1 MLPAI
6 ERKEAEKMKDFIVLI
21 AILVLGVA
29 IAMIVLGFRSNMS
42 KIGENATGELQNI
55 TDQLTN
61 G

>member
-6 ERKEAEKMKDFIVLI
+6 KRKEAEKMKDFIVLI

-29 IAMIVLGFRSNMS
+29 IAVIVLGFKGKMS
-42 KIGENATGELQNI
+42 AIGDNASGELDNI
-55 TDQLTN
+55 TSQLTS